1 MSLLSLL
8 TTGAKGVKN
17 AVVGIAKFGA
27 REFFSSKG
35 NVHGGGEEDHHLL
48 EHPIQHVR
56 DSHDASSLIG
66 QEESPYGKIAVQIEV
81 NNDIMNELI
90 TALNEQRE
98 AIKNLAEMGVGAG
111 PADDDGGIM
120 GKLKDLLEFASIF
133 MRTGPALM
141 VGGVIAGADIARQNV
156 ERANSEYEDAIKRGD
171 RQDAIAAQLRY
182 LGSLSGDTSAT
193 LMFSESDVA
202 KQVDE
207 DLAKA
212 GFAPKPEEPEE
223 PEEQDVPV
231 ATIRRY
237 GYRRRKQNEPVAE
250 KITFTADD
258 IKFTGESFTFNGK
271 PMNFG
276 GAAPSVEPIT
286 MQLQQGAELVEKE
299 QGGGSIIG
307 RIGSAVG
314 SFLSAI
320 NPISSAQASPSDGYF
335 GGTVEPRDIDANE
348 TTSAKEV
355 MDYFMSKG
363 WSKEVAA
370 GIAGNIYQESKF
382 HTTANNASH
391 IGLVQWDTNRQN
403 EFQHTIG
410 KPVEKA
416 SVKEQLDFVQYEL
429 TQGHFKK
436 AGEALATASTPEQAA
451 VTFLNQYEISGE
463 QPGSVGYDVRVRSA
477 RSYYAK
483 IEPAAMVNQTPT
495 TGQNLNTASTTSEIN
510 DAIQNRHLV
519 QQGGTDQ
526 PIAQQQPGAPAVSAD
541 STGDTDVSLSRRAI
555 PAI

>member
-35 NVHGGGEEDHHLL
+35 GVHGGGGEEDHHLL

-56 DSHDASSLIG
+56 DPHDASSLIG

-90 TALNEQRE
+90 TALNKQRE
-98 AIKNLAEMGVGAG
+98 AIESLAKMGLTTAGASS
-111 PADDDGGIM
+111 DDGGIM
-120 GKLKDLLEFASIF
+120 DKIKDLASILLP
-133 MRTGPALM
+133 TGAAVA
-141 VGGVIAGADIARQNV
+141 VGATIEGAEVAKNQAIATNRD
-156 ERANSEYEDAIKRGD
+156 YEDDINRGD
-171 RQDAIAAQLRY
+171 RDTALKNLVKY
-182 LGSLSGDTSAT
+182 YSELGPLTGDDH
-193 LMFSESDVA
+193 FSESDIT

-212 GFAPKPEEPEE
+212 GFAPKPQEPEE
-223 PEEQDVPV
+223 PEKQDVPV

-237 GYRRRKQNEPVAE
+237 GHRRRKEKEQVAQ
-250 KITFTADD
+250 KITFSADD

-286 MQLQQGAELVEKE
+286 MQLQQGAEPVEKE

-320 NPISSAQASPSDGYF
+320 NPISSAQASPSAEYS
-335 GGTVEPRDIDANE
+335 GGTVEPRDIDAHE
-348 TTSAKEV
+348 TTNAKEV
-355 MDYFMSKG
+355 MDYFMSRG

-382 HTTANNASH
+382 DTKAKNGSH
-391 IGLVQWDTNRQN
+391 IGLIQWDEDRQR
-403 EFQHTIG
+403 EFQDKIK

-436 AGEALATASTPEQAA
+436 AGAALATALTPEQAA

-463 QPGSVGYDVRVRSA
+463 QPGSLGYDVRVRSA

-526 PIAQQQPGAPAVSAD
+526 PISQQQPGAPAVSAD
-541 STGDTDVSLSRRAI
+541 ITGVTDVPLSRRAI